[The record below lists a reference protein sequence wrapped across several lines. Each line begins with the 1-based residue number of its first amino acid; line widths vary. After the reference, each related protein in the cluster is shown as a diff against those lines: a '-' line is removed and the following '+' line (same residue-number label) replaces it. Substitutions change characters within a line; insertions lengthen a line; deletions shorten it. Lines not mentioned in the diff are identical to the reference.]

1 MKIKKLLPVYAS
13 SYYQILMRELN
24 KDFKV
29 NRKDKKMKLEQGTC
43 YEKCV
48 KLSNGDVKY
57 KVHIEC
63 LDENKDYRV
72 RMDFKSYSQIV
83 SHHIEQLDDD
93 GVIRVTYEE
102 KVEGCSFLSQCLFV
116 LKGRY
121 MRMKVMQFINYLY
134 KEAEALEEVKG

>member
-13 SYYQILMRELN
+13 SYYQILIRELN
-24 KDFKV
+24 KDFKL
-29 NRKDKKMKLEQGTC
+29 NRKDKKMKLAQGTC
-43 YEKCV
+43 YEKRV

-57 KVHIEC
+57 KVYIEC

-72 RMDFKSYSQIV
+72 RMDFNTYSQIV

-102 KVEGCSFLSQCLFV
+102 KVEGCSFLSRCLFG
-116 LKGRY
+116 LKGRF

-134 KEAEALEEVKG
+134 KEAEVLEEIKE

>member
-102 KVEGCSFLSQCLFV
+102 KVEGCSFLSRCLFA
-116 LKGRY
+116 LKSRFI
-121 MRMKVMQFINYLY
+121 RMKVMQFINYLY